1 METLLTRISAIFHN
15 INSLKTFPSHIKFK
29 TQHFISDQLSKVQL
43 GQQQQQ
49 QLQKLLWYY
58 WIVTAIY
65 CEDTVAKISVFELM
79 CPAYLHVFLAV
90 AIKAC
95 LVIAIH

>member
-49 QLQKLLWYY
+49 LQKLLWYY

-65 CEDTVAKISVFELM
+65 CEDTVAKKISVFELM